1 MVHHP
6 GIQDIHETRL
16 VALLEGLLKENKVT
30 GTAKILGVDR
40 SSIYRSIRSHHLNP
54 VVKKQ
59 LEEYL
64 LNNGSPEGFKGDQA
78 GPDDT
83 AMMVE
88 ELRREVAELKQALER
103 KDQEWEQGERA
114 LRAAVLSVAQEP
126 PGALPASVPPAP
138 APGIPPGY
146 PRPLLPEVPTVVEA
160 PGPGTIPPPNAQ
172 LALMRY
178 PSLVSPDPLPGGGA
192 VYGAA
197 EPLVREWWLVKEAH
211 GNAVTN
217 LDLAATEER
226 QMELEILLIEDH
238 NLTLPRAERSY
249 DDFQR
254 HRETGLR
261 HRALQRA
268 RRARREAQRNRRIIR
283 IISLGL
289 FRPPRPIWPPVTA
302 GAADRD
308 STTAPGHPAEYG
320 D

>member
-6 GIQDIHETRL
+6 GICDIHETRL
-16 VALLEGLLKENKVT
+16 VALFEGLLKENKVT

-64 LNNGSPEGFKGDQA
+64 LNNGSPEGFPGDQG

-103 KDQEWEQGERA
+103 KDQEWEQRERA
-114 LRAAVLSVAQEP
+114 LRAAALSVVQGP
-126 PGALPASVPPAP
+126 PGAPPPSVPPAP

-146 PRPLLPEVPTVVEA
+146 PRPLLPEVPMVVEA
-160 PGPGTIPPPNAQ
+160 PGPGTNPPPNAQ

-178 PSLVSPDPLPGGGA
+178 PSLVSADPLPGGA
-192 VYGAA
+192 AFYGAA
-197 EPLVREWWLVKEAH
+197 APLVREWWLVKEAH
-211 GNAVTN
+211 GNAVTK
-217 LDLAATEER
+217 LDLAVTEER
-226 QMELEILLIEDH
+226 QLELELLLINDH
-238 NLTLPRAERSY
+238 NLTLPKAERSY
-249 DDFQR
+249 DDYQR
-254 HRETGLR
+254 HREMDLR
-261 HRALQRA
+261 QRGLQRA
-268 RRARREAQRNRRIIR
+268 RRARREAQRNRRTMR

-289 FRPPRPIWPPVTA
+289 FRPPPPTWPPVTA
-302 GAADRD
+302 AAADRN
-308 STTAPGHPAEYG
+308 STEPPGDVTEYG